1 MSEPIKTNI
10 THVGQPYVDEPAVYY
25 DPLPI
30 SQLDRHMAVIFK
42 RKLPERIIAVY
53 QKVNLRWMKPDGNG
67 GLIPR

>member
-1 MSEPIKTNI
+1 MNAPIKTNI
-10 THVGQPYVDEPAVYY
+10 THVGQPYVDEPCYCN
-25 DPLPI
+25 PLPA

-42 RKLPERIIAVY
+42 RKLPEPILVAY